1 MEQSILGISLAAVLG
16 AAAAAGAAATSGAS
30 VPVCCRR
37 RFHWG
42 KGCRWGA
49 SGVPHGLH
57 GITNCVNLWCKASA
71 RNGFWNQDLI
81 WVVHALLFP
90 VGHALPWNGLRRSVS
105 CVTNFFQALP
115 MKKKYHDSAG
125 KWNAFLIMPW
135 TGALSQDGQVDR
147 FDHVLVSGCTY
158 IYIYIYIYINYIYII
173 YTYSTRRFKKWGYPQ
188 IIHLKWIIHCKP
200 SSYWG
205 NPMES
210 PISVGSVEVTP
221 GLSATA
227 SAARSAASSW
237 LAKSMATAI
246 SSYHVIF

>member
-1 MEQSILGISLAAVLG
+1 MPFCSSWPCFAMKWFKEVCFMCDKLF
-16 AAAAAGAAATSGAS
+16 SGS
-30 VPVCCRR
+30 SDEKKIPWQCWKMKRI
-37 RFHWG
+37 
-42 KGCRWGA
+42 
-49 SGVPHGLH
+49 PH
-57 GITNCVNLWCKASA
+57 
-71 RNGFWNQDLI
+71 
-81 WVVHALLFP
+81 HAL
-90 VGHALPWNGLRRSVS
+90 NRS
-105 CVTNFFQALP
+105 LEP
-115 MKKKYHDSAG
+115 GWAG
-125 KWNAFLIMPW
+125 W
-135 TGALSQDGQVDR
+135 QVWPCAR
-147 FDHVLVSGCTY
+147 IWMYVYIH
-158 IYIYIYIYINYIYII
+158 IYIYISIIYII